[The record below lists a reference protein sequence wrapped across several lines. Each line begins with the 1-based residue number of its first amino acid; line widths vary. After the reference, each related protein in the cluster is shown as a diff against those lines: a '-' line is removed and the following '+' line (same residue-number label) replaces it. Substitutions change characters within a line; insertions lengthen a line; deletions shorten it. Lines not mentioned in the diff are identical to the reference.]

1 MANKSKRIK
10 NNFRLYTSSVSKK
23 KGEVYKV
30 MFIPNEYNDM
40 LWKQI
45 ELSEPSDIVTIRS
58 EEESLNLLEKWSVID
73 DKNFYIPA
81 DIFLEGTVPI
91 YDFVFEYKP
100 PEGPIFYFCPTYR
113 FIVFKEYEKQFN
125 EHEKIKSVLLGVVIA
140 NFEFNSKNVQL
151 ANTFSIVKKTG
162 AIQNEPYIGYRGIN
176 LDGLNKIPSDM
187 FNFLMDSFQSVLI
200 DWYSIQHALLNPVIK
215 EQIRNR
221 RLEPDKED
229 EIVEYRYKKNK
240 QVAYIKR
247 IPIVIEDLIEGYT
260 KKYERHTDKWS
271 VLGHWRTYK
280 SGKKSWIKPHE
291 KGPKRGQKL
300 DNQEIRE
307 RKIVTE

>member
-1 MANKSKRIK
+1 MANQSKRIK
-10 NNFRLYTSSVSKK
+10 KNFRLYTSSVSKK

-30 MFIPNEYNDM
+30 TFLPDEYNNM

-58 EEESLNLLEKWSVID
+58 EEESLNLLEKWSVIG

-81 DIFLEGTVPI
+81 DIFLKGTVPI
-91 YDFVFEYKP
+91 YDFVLQYKP
-100 PEGPIFYFCPTYR
+100 PEGQNWYFCPVHR
-113 FIVFKEYEKQFN
+113 FIVFKEYEKQLD
-125 EHEKIKSVLLGVVIA
+125 EHETDNSILLGVVIS
-140 NFEFNSKNVQL
+140 NFEFDSRRIQL
-151 ANTFSIVKKTG
+151 ANNISISKKTG
-162 AIQNEPYIGYRGIN
+162 SIQNEPYLGYRGIN
-176 LDGLNKIPSDM
+176 LEGLNKIPSDM
-187 FNFLMDSFQSVLI
+187 FNFLMYSFQSVLI
-200 DWYSIQHALLNPVIK
+200 DWYSIQYALLNPVVK

-221 RLEPDKED
+221 RLEQAKED

-280 SGKKSWIKPHE
+280 SGKKTLIKPHE

-300 DNQEIRE
+300 DPQEIRE